1 MPDSS
6 ALSAATQGS
15 NARRAERASVDG
27 RARFREAGQNPF
39 DADMFDLSSSGF
51 RMFTFSHQAI
61 GKRIWVSLPGLQ
73 PRQAVVRRQEG
84 NNYGC
89 EFIEPLH
96 PSVANH
102 LQATLGA

>member
-1 MPDSS
+1 MPDTNGFSLSS
-6 ALSAATQGS
+6 S

-39 DADMFDLSSSGF
+39 DAELFDLSSNGF
-51 RMFTFSHQAI
+51 RMFTYSHQAI

-73 PRQAVVRRQEG
+73 PREAVVRRADG

-96 PSVANH
+96 PSVASH
-102 LQATLGA
+102 LQATLGS